1 MRQIAITVG
10 MIVLCAT
17 SVGCPAWRW
26 RYPWQPPGSMYDQ
39 ANRATI
45 HDPFP
50 DNQIG
55 ANVEGIRPR
64 EFASPSAQPVR
75 DRYWV
80 DSQQRR

>member
-1 MRQIAITVG
+1 
-10 MIVLCAT
+10 
-17 SVGCPAWRW
+17 
-26 RYPWQPPGSMYDQ
+26 MYDQ